1 MPSLSSFS
9 SSPYTTESRARQ
21 LVTGFVLGSTYNT
34 GFTYAGGNTPA
45 ADPGGLFGW
54 LVYAR
59 TAKSNPVIGTTADT
73 YIEYTNPGAF
83 IQDLNKLSG
92 STYAMVSFDGTA
104 GSTYSLFRQNNNN
117 TVTGLTSGTQ
127 FLQAMSYLAYGG
139 RLVFAGYTSGLS
151 TYQTQ
156 TGRNIEVFMGI
167 SAASEDIK
175 WVESNPYTVGV
186 FESSNTGGGYTAI
199 QFDGSFANENNV
211 SLADSSSA
219 AYRIFNVYGQK
230 TVSQFNT
237 SLLATGTTITY
248 TQSAVPD
255 VCGFF
260 ARSKDRGELYLTVAG
275 VDRAFVLNGSI
286 TNPVS
291 WSDTSLKTILKNN
304 RVNYFINYSPTFLGL
319 DLVGATASTSD
330 VTVNERVGPAQMKV
344 AMDRDITS
352 IGMKYL
358 YDINNEVTR
367 TAVTTEILSYLQQY
381 NNFVDTTK
389 TQVVCNSSNNTDN
402 SSTLN
407 ISVSITPLLGT
418 TSFVVNVNLTS
429 AP

>member
-34 GFTYAGGNTPA
+34 GFTYAGNTPSS
-45 ADPGGLFGW
+45 DPGGLFGW
-54 LVYAR
+54 LIYAR
-59 TAKSNPVIGTTADT
+59 TAKSNPIIGTTADT
-73 YIEYTNPGAF
+73 YIEYLNPGAF

-92 STYAMVSFDGTA
+92 STHAMVSYGPGNC
-104 GSTYSLFRQNNNN
+104 GSSYSMFKINNDN
-117 TVTGLTSGTQ
+117 TISGYTSGNQ
-127 FLQAMSYLAYGG
+127 FLEAMSYLAYGG
-139 RLVFAGYTSGLS
+139 RLVFSGYTSGLS
-151 TYQTQ
+151 EYQTQ
-156 TGRNIEVFMGI
+156 TNRNIEVLMGSTATAETVNWI
-167 SAASEDIK
+167 ET
-175 WVESNPYTVGV
+175 NPYAVGV
-186 FESSNTGGGYTAI
+186 FSSTSNGAGYTGPDYDTLFADESS
-199 QFDGSFANENNV
+199 V
-211 SLADSSSA
+211 SLTNTTSP
-219 AYRIFNVYGQK
+219 AYRIFTVYGQK
-230 TVSQFNT
+230 TVSRFNT
-237 SLLATGTTITY
+237 ALVWPGTTITY

-275 VDRAFVLNGSI
+275 VDRAFVLNGTI
-286 TNPVS
+286 TNPVA
-291 WSDTSLKTILKNN
+291 WSNASLKTILKSN

-319 DLVGATASTSD
+319 DLVGATASAED
-330 VTVNERVGPAQMKV
+330 ITVNERVGPAQMKI

-381 NNFVDTTK
+381 NNYLDTTK
-389 TQVVCNSSNNTDN
+389 TQVVCNSSNNIDN
-402 SSTLN
+402 GSTLN
-407 ISVSITPLLGT
+407 ISVTVTPLLGT

-429 AP
+429 TT